1 MRYQYIPY
9 IWLLIASAVITLS
22 LGLYVF
28 VKCRNAKGAVNFI
41 LCMVILTLWSSSNAL
56 EISGADLPTKLFWA
70 NMQYF
75 SYCYLPVALI
85 ALSMEFT
92 GFDRW
97 VKNKKVLWLAVLPTV
112 IIALVWTDGLHGLIR
127 TNIHLN
133 YDGPF
138 PVIAKDYGP
147 VFYIHALYSH
157 ALNIIACVLLI
168 RATFSKNNIYKKQTL
183 SLLLGLSLIIFPNI
197 LYISGLIPGFDV
209 DITPVCF
216 GPAGI
221 IVTWGIFRF
230 GLFYVIPV
238 AWATVVRNMD
248 AGVIVLDTQD
258 DVLDINPAFEK
269 IIGRT
274 ASSVSAKN
282 VSEACAGIPALI
294 QVCTGGTTSH
304 MEFSAGAKEY
314 EAFLTPITDKKGSF
328 IGKTAVVYEI
338 TEKKLRQQEMLQQQ
352 WQLAVNE
359 ERERTARDLHDNL
372 GQVLG
377 FINLQAQGVRQE
389 LKNEGI
395 ETVSDRLDKLVAVTQ
410 AAHTELRAY
419 IRGIREPEYMEID
432 FIKALE
438 RDISDFYVQT
448 GLHVSLHIPDGFTGG
463 EIEPHVRIQAL
474 SIIKEALNNIAKHA
488 EAKNVSISL
497 SHTPDQFYAAVEDD
511 GRGFDAALCR
521 STGKARFGLDIMRER
536 AAEIGGKLNIE
547 SEKEKGSR
555 ITLFVPVGYE
565 VDKNEIDAG

>member
-9 IWLLIASAVITLS
+9 IWLLIASSVITLS

-28 VKCRNAKGAVNFI
+28 AKCRNAKGAVNFI
-41 LCMVILTLWSSSNAL
+41 LCMIILTLWSSSNTL
-56 EISGADLPTKLFWA
+56 EMSGADLPTKLFWA

-85 ALSMEFT
+85 GLSMEFT

-112 IIALVWTDGLHGLIR
+112 IIVLVWTDGLQGLIR

-133 YDGPF
+133 YNGLF

-157 ALNIIACVLLI
+157 ALNLIACVLLI
-168 RATFSKNNIYKKQTL
+168 KATFFKNSIYKKQTL

-197 LYISGLIPGFDV
+197 LYVSGLNPGF

-258 DVLDINPAFEK
+258 TVLDINPAFEK

-274 ASSVSAKN
+274 ASAVSAKF
-282 VSEACAGIPALI
+282 VSEACADIPALI
-294 QVCTGGTTSH
+294 QVCTGRTSAH
-304 MEFSAGAKEY
+304 TEFAVGAKVY
-314 EAFLTPITDKKGSF
+314 EAFLSPITDKKGSF

-338 TEKKLRQQEMLQQQ
+338 TEKKRRQQEMLQQQ

-372 GQVLG
+372 GQILG
-377 FINLQAQGVRQE
+377 FINLQAQGIRQE
-389 LKNEGI
+389 LKNAGI
-395 ETVSDRLDKLVAVTQ
+395 ETVSDRLDKLVDVTQ
-410 AAHTELRAY
+410 SAHAELRAY
-419 IRGIREPEYMEID
+419 IRGIRDPEYMEID
-432 FIKALE
+432 FIKALKK
-438 RDISDFYVQT
+438 DTSDFYVQT
-448 GLHVSLHIPDGFTGG
+448 GLHINLDIPYGFTGG
-463 EIEPHVRIQAL
+463 EIEPHVRIHIL

-497 SHTPDQFYAAVEDD
+497 SLTPEQLYVAVEDD
-511 GRGFDAALCR
+511 GKGFDLALSR
-521 STGKARFGLDIMRER
+521 STEKARFGLTIMRER
-536 AAEIGGKLNIE
+536 AAEIGAKLNIE
-547 SEKEKGSR
+547 SKKGKGSR
-555 ITLFVPVGYE
+555 ITLSVPAEHVAE
-565 VDKNEIDAG
+565 KNETDAG